1 MDINRTTQDLHDL
14 LDAVDNFKLHTSIMQ
29 TFGPESLPG
38 NMACGEANAFSELF
52 EALGMSEEADSLR
65 VWHLA
70 DDDEEKNDAHPDW
83 P

>member
-1 MDINRTTQDLHDL
+1 MDIYRTSHDLEEL
-14 LDAVDNFKLHTSIMQ
+14 LDAVESFKVNTNIMQ

-52 EALGMSEEADSLR
+52 EALGMSEQADSLR

-70 DDDEEKNDAHPDW
+70 DDDEEKDDAHPDW